1 MKLVVVGL
9 GQCGCNIADQF
20 YAVNSYAKSFFEGH
34 REILTDA
41 FAINTDETDLSSFK
55 NIPKDTRHRILIGS
69 LSSFGHGVGK
79 INTEAAKIMKETN
92 SAVTDAI
99 LGSSRFSEADAIIA
113 VASGGGGTG
122 SGVIGVLI
130 KELKERTDKPIYAI
144 VVLPFEFEERGD
156 RSRAVMNTATC
167 LNTVTKYANGTF
179 LLDNERFRRTGGS
192 LSQNLAE
199 TNWAMVS
206 GFFDLCCAGE
216 EHNQKYIGSKVIDAG
231 DIMQSLS
238 GITTLGRGGIELSF
252 FYKWHK
258 DGFSEGTKERNSAAG
273 ALRQAENNLGLA
285 IDLKDARRILALVS
299 APKDVL
305 SVTIL
310 DEISGY
316 LQQRSP
322 KAEVRIGDSPRR
334 DREVSVTIVASELT
348 SVSKVESLNL
358 LAQDLFAKEKQIE
371 QETKV
376 EVNKMMETAKNL
388 PSLD

>member
-20 YAVNSYAKSFFEGH
+20 YAVNSYAKSFFEGN

-41 FAINTDETDLSSFK
+41 FAVNTDQTDLNSFK

-69 LSSFGHGVGK
+69 LSSAGHGVGK
-79 INTEAAKIMKETN
+79 VNSEAARIMKESH

-99 LGSSRFSEADAIIA
+99 LGSSRFSETDAIVT

-144 VVLPFEFEERGD
+144 IVLPFGFEEKGE

-167 LNTVTKYANGTF
+167 INTVSKYADAIF
-179 LLDNERFRRTGGS
+179 LLDNERFRKTGGN
-192 LSQNLAE
+192 LSQNMYAI
-199 TNWAMVS
+199 NMSMVS

-231 DIMQSLS
+231 DIVQSLN
-238 GITTLGRGGIELSF
+238 GITTIGRGGVELSF

-258 DGFSEGTKERNSAAG
+258 DSFNEGTRERNSAAE
-273 ALRQAENNLGLA
+273 ALRQAENNLGLS
-285 IDLKDARRILALVS
+285 IELKDARRFLALIS

-305 SVTIL
+305 TVTIL

-316 LQQRSP
+316 LQQKSP
-322 KAEVRIGDSPRR
+322 KSVIRIGDYPRR
-334 DREVSVTIVASELT
+334 DREVSVTIVASEMT
-348 SVSKVESLNL
+348 RVSKVESLNL
-358 LAQDLFAKEKQIE
+358 LATELFEKEKQIE
-371 QETKV
+371 HETQEQVKR
-376 EVNKMMETAKNL
+376 MMESGKDIPTL
-388 PSLD
+388 V

>member
-41 FAINTDETDLSSFK
+41 FAINTDETYLNSFR

-69 LSSFGHGVGK
+69 LSSSGHGVGK
-79 INTEAAKIMKETN
+79 VNSEAARIMKESH

-99 LGSSRFSEADAIIA
+99 LGSSRFSEADAILA

-122 SGVIGVLI
+122 SGIIGILI

-144 VVLPFEFEERGD
+144 IVLPFGFEEKGE
-156 RSRAVMNTATC
+156 RSRAIMNTATC
-167 LNTVTKYANGTF
+167 INTASKYANATF
-179 LLDNERFRRTGGS
+179 LLDNERFRKTGGS
-192 LSQNLAE
+192 LSENLAAI
-199 TNWAMVS
+199 NFAMVS

-216 EHNQKYIGSKVIDAG
+216 EQNQKYIGSKVVDAG
-231 DIMQSLS
+231 DIMQSLN
-238 GITTLGRGGIELSF
+238 GITTIGRGGVELSF

-258 DGFSEGTKERNSAAG
+258 DSFSEGTKERNSAAE
-273 ALRQAENNLGLA
+273 ALRQAENNLGLS
-285 IDLKDARRILALVS
+285 IDLKDARRFLALVS
-299 APKDVL
+299 APRDVL

-316 LQQRSP
+316 LQTKSP
-322 KAEVRIGDSPRR
+322 KAVVRIGDYPRR
-334 DREVSVTIVASELT
+334 DREVSVTIIASELT
-348 SVSKVESLNL
+348 KVSKIENMNL
-358 LAQDLFAKEKQIE
+358 LAEESFAKEKQIE
-371 QETKV
+371 QETKE
-376 EVNKMMETAKNL
+376 EVNKMMETAKNIPTL
-388 PSLD
+388 V

>member
-55 NIPKDTRHRILIGS
+55 NIPKDNRHRILLGS
-69 LSSFGHGVGK
+69 LSSNGHGVGK
-79 INTEAAKIMKETN
+79 INSEAARIMKESN

-122 SGVIGVLI
+122 SGIIGVLI
-130 KELKERTDKPIYAI
+130 KELKERTDKPIYGVI
-144 VVLPFEFEERGD
+144 VLPFGFEEKGD

-167 LNTVTKYANGTF
+167 INTVSKYANATF
-179 LLDNERFRRTGGS
+179 LLDNERFRKSGGS
-192 LSQNLAE
+192 LSENLAAI
-199 TNWAMVS
+199 NFSMVS

-216 EHNQKYIGSKVIDAG
+216 EQNQKYIGSKVMDAG

-238 GITTLGRGGIELSF
+238 GITTIGKGSVELGF
-252 FYKWHK
+252 FYKLHK
-258 DGFSEGTKERNSAAG
+258 DNFREGTKEQSSAAG

-285 IDLKDARRILALVS
+285 IDLKDARRFLALVS

-305 SVTIL
+305 SVTIM

-316 LQQRSP
+316 LQQKAP
-322 KAEVRIGDSPRR
+322 KAIVRIGDSPRR

-348 SVSKVESLNL
+348 RVAKVEGLNL
-358 LAQDLFAKEKQIE
+358 LAMDLFSKEKQIE
-371 QETKV
+371 QETKE
-376 EVNKMMETAKNL
+376 EVNKMMESAKNIPTL
-388 PSLD
+388 V